1 VEKIECKLAS
11 WKMMYLSKGGRVTL
25 IKSTLSNLLNI
36 FLVFIEKKYIEKL
49 QRDFLWGGIDDE
61 FRYHLVSWSKV
72 CLV

>member
-36 FLVFIEKKYIEKL
+36 FLVFIEKKYIKKL